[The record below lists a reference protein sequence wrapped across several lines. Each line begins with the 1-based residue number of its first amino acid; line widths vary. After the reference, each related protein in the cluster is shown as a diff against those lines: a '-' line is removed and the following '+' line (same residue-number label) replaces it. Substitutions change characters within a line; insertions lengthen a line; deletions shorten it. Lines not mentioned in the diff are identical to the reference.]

1 MASSGGARHAYY
13 LTEPQ
18 LLYVTKLGYIAQP
31 IATIAQG
38 LSKISV
44 AFLLIRILGSVIST
58 FRKRSL
64 WLIIIITAVNSVI
77 QAFLTFYQCQNPE
90 ALWNPVLAKTT
101 YCWNPSVQANFAIYT
116 SSQST
121 QDMVGR
127 KISADSDETGWNVA
141 MDFILALFPVSI
153 VYSLQIA
160 TSKKIA
166 ICILLGLG
174 LLYVSPDSLY
184 CQRGANKLLPIAP
197 ESVQQLRRQNYTLSR
212 PEQIHYGPSMIY
224 MHGLRM
230 CLFRFGLSKYRLF
243 AD

>member
-1 MASSGGARHAYY
+1 MALTIDVSIMASSGGARHAYY
-13 LTEPQ
+13 LSEPQ

-31 IATIAQG
+31 IATLAQG

-44 AFLLIRILGSVIST
+44 AFLLGRILGSVISI

-64 WLIIIITAVNSVI
+64 WLIIIITAINAVMQV
-77 QAFLTFYQCQNPE
+77 FLTFYQCQNPE

-121 QDMVGR
+121 QHMVGCR
-127 KISADSDETGWNVA
+127 GSADSDEIGWNTA

-174 LLYVSPDSLY
+174 LLYVYPSPSTAKE
-184 CQRGANKLLPIAP
+184 GP
-197 ESVQQLRRQNYTLSR
+197 LSFC
-212 PEQIHYGPSMIY
+212 P
-224 MHGLRM
+224 
-230 CLFRFGLSKYRLF
+230 
-243 AD
+243 